1 MPRKGLLWKTV
12 PAFVLC
18 AALASFATAQF
29 GALAGLTTSI
39 VVAFIA
45 AYFVTRPVRQA
56 FDDLRQA
63 ADDVTAG
70 RYQRRIY
77 APDIAEAAAL
87 AEAMTRSA
95 AETGRRLDGA
105 QRLNHEQEAVLAGM
119 AEGVLAVDG
128 ERRVITLNRSASRL
142 LGVLPVEAIGRSLQE
157 VIRNPELLRQV
168 EQLLTTHIPFEGDLV
183 LRHADERTLQ
193 IRGTLLKDSEG
204 RGFGAVFVLLDVTRL
219 RRLENMRRD
228 FAANVSHE
236 LRTPITSIKGFV
248 ETILDGATAEDA
260 DRFLRIISRQADRLE
275 AIIDD
280 LLSLSKIEKE
290 AEASDI
296 TLKQGRLLD
305 VVTGAAHECEL
316 KAEERQ
322 VAIEIECPQEAEGR
336 VNSPL
341 LQQAVRNLI
350 ENAVKYSDAGGTVR
364 VIVESAEK
372 EICIS
377 VVDHGCGIDPEHHD
391 RLFERFYRVDR
402 ARSRKLGGTG
412 LGLAIVKH
420 IVLAH
425 RGQVT
430 VSSALGKGST
440 FTIHLPPLPTPAAV
454 PVESVS

>member
-1 MPRKGLLWKTV
+1 
-12 PAFVLC
+12 VLC
-18 AALASFATAQF
+18 AAAASFTTARF
-29 GALAGLTTSI
+29 GALAGLTIGCLLAI
-39 VVAFIA
+39 VA
-45 AYFVTRPVRQA
+45 AYLAARP
-56 FDDLRQA
+56 LRQIFDELRLA
-63 ADDVTAG
+63 ADDVAAG
-70 RYQRRIY
+70 RYQRRIL

-128 ERRVITLNRSASRL
+128 ERRVITLNRSAARL
-142 LGVLPVEAIGRSLQE
+142 LGVLPTESIGRSLQE

-168 EQLLTTHIPFEGDLV
+168 EQLLTTHVPFEGDLV

-193 IRGTLLKDSEG
+193 IRGTLLKDSHG
-204 RGFGAVFVLLDVTRL
+204 RSFGAVFVLNDVTRL

-248 ETILDGATAEDA
+248 ETILDGATPEDA
-260 DRFLRIISRQADRLE
+260 DRFLRIVARQADRLE

-296 TLKQGRLLD
+296 VLAPARLLEI
-305 VVTGAAHECEL
+305 VGAASHDCEL
-316 KAEERQ
+316 RAAERN
-322 VAIEIECPQEAEGR
+322 VHIEIEGDPAAEAR
-336 VNSPL
+336 VNPLL
-341 LQQAVRNLI
+341 LQQAVRNLL
-350 ENAVKYSDAGGTVR
+350 ENAVKYSDPGSTVR
-364 VIVESAEK
+364 VVVQASPEETR
-372 EICIS
+372 IS
-377 VVDHGCGIDPEHHD
+377 VVDHGCGIAPEHHD

-430 VSSALGKGST
+430 VDSDLGKGST
-440 FTIHLPPLPTPAAV
+440 FTIHLPPLPAQAAV
-454 PVESVS
+454 PLQTAS

>member
-1 MPRKGLLWKTV
+1 M

-18 AALASFATAQF
+18 AAVASFTTGRF
-29 GALAGLTTSI
+29 GAIAGLAI
-39 VVAFIA
+39 GCVVAVLA
-45 AYFVTRPVRQA
+45 AYLATRPLRQI
-56 FDDLRQA
+56 FDELRQA

-70 RYQRRIY
+70 RYQRRVY
-77 APDIAEAAAL
+77 AHDIAEAAAL

-168 EQLLTTHIPFEGDLV
+168 EQLLTTHVPFEGDLV

-193 IRGTLLKDSEG
+193 IRGTLLKDSHG
-204 RGFGAVFVLLDVTRL
+204 DAFGAVFVFNDVTRL

-248 ETILDGATAEDA
+248 ETILDGANAEDS
-260 DRFLRIISRQADRLE
+260 DRFLRIVSRQADRLE

-280 LLSLSKIEKE
+280 LLSLSKIEKD
-290 AEASDI
+290 ADASDI
-296 TLKQGRLLD
+296 TLRPTLLSD
-305 VVTGAAHECEL
+305 VIAGAVHDCEL
-316 KAEERQ
+316 RAAERDIGVET
-322 VAIEIECPQEAEGR
+322 ECDAELSAR
-336 VNSPL
+336 VNSQL

-350 ENAVKYSDAGGTVR
+350 ENAVKYSDSGGTVR
-364 VIVESAEK
+364 VIAEK
-372 EICIS
+372 TAEEIRIA
-377 VVDHGCGIDPEHHD
+377 VIDHGCGIAPEYHD
-391 RLFERFYRVDR
+391 RLFERFYRVDK

-425 RGQVT
+425 RGRVT
-430 VSSALGKGST
+430 VDSAPGQGST
-440 FTIHLPPLPTPAAV
+440 FTIHLQTQPAQIEAPLQPA
-454 PVESVS
+454 